1 MLCIRN
7 IGLATDNMKIIKYHF
22 SKVNVKLIVIET

>member
-22 SKVNVKLIVIET
+22 SKVNVKLIVIEA